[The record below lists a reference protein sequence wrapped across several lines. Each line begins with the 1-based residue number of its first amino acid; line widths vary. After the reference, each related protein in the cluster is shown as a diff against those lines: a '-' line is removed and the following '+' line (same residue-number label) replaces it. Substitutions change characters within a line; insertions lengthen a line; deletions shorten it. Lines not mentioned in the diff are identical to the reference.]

1 MHAQVRLLY
10 ILTTKFFLEKG
21 KLLNVL
27 APVWIP
33 IISLLYAL
41 EVERI
46 SRLGIHMHGS
56 SQQLILQERFR

>member
-1 MHAQVRLLY
+1 MHVRLLY
-10 ILTTKFFLEKG
+10 ILTIKFFLEKG

-33 IISLLYAL
+33 IISLLYAV